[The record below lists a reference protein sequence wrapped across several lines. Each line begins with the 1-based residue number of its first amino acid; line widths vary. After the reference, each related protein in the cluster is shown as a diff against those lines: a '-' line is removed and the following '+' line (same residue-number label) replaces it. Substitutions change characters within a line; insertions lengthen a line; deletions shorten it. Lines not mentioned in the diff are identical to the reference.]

1 MAQFIYRLQPLLDAR
16 KQARKEADRVVAERR
31 AALREA
37 SNVLAGL
44 QESTGRLESDRSGI
58 RNSMLSGE
66 ELTGLDV
73 RRRVDDIAILGRK
86 IEDAKDEM
94 LAQRIAIEEYEERV
108 AEAERA
114 VAELSRQVEVL
125 TRHREKAERKF
136 LLDAERREANEQEEI
151 ASTMYEARRRR

>member
-1 MAQFIYRLQPLLDAR
+1 MAQFQYRLQPLLDAR
-16 KQARKEADRVVAERR
+16 KQARKDADRVVAGCR

-37 SNVLAGL
+37 SEVLTGM
-44 QESTGRLESDRSGI
+44 QHSTELLESNRSGI
-58 RNSMLSGE
+58 RNSMLSGDE
-66 ELTGLDV
+66 VTGLDI

-94 LAQRIAIEEYEERV
+94 LAQRIAIEECEERL

-114 VAELSRQVEVL
+114 AAELSRQVEVL
-125 TRHREKAERKF
+125 TKHREKVERKF

-151 ASTMYEARRRR
+151 AATMYEARRRG